1 MTESAADGASAGS
14 GASEGGAGAEEIP
27 YQHDQAFAEVA
38 ARLADFA
45 YAAAPRRWDVPDH
58 LRAQTT
64 GLGLDPETP
73 LVRELVLAA
82 CYDLRLDHGGKAG
95 CTLRPRTETEV
106 FAWPPRIAEVP
117 ADVVALWRDVAD
129 RATHPAAR
137 ARFNDLL
144 FERRDGVGRDRAVAA
159 GTAYLEAARSHPRAD
174 LDVAAFLIRAWDLAR
189 RVGAWALLA
198 DSCSELSKRADAEMS
213 SGPAAPGVVL
223 PMLAAV
229 AAKPTRSQ
237 VKQAPESILDPVAVG
252 RLLDTAL
259 VTFKDGYLASQIAS
273 LMRGRTDDP
282 AEIEKIDRREVAAYL
297 DEADASSGM
306 AKQSHLQNAINISR
320 ARGLTDLAR
329 QATAQLQA
337 IPVKDLGLKRSS
349 SSIRVPRD
357 QVERFLDGFTASI
370 DWRDGLGFFIRTGCP
385 LGELARLRQEERD
398 IAKVTVFGS
407 LVARTILG
415 ADGLPRWTATSA
427 DDRQAARLATCAR
440 IRAENQG
447 HILAEGLQRMARRY
461 GTPGESDLATFLSRN
476 GQTDQSLALTL
487 ARGLRHYWAGDYEAS
502 VHVVVPKIEAAARAL
517 LRELDEGIYRLQVA
531 KDPGQY
537 PGLYV
542 LLHEL
547 EELALDESWAYFL
560 RWLFLGPLG
569 MNIRN
574 EVAHGFVTGISPVYA
589 ALTLR
594 AGALLI
600 TVVAPQ
606 PPSAVRTASHENDHA
621 IDLAE
626 LPHRDRDEIRQ
637 ILSAPVRDPV
647 PLPWRGG
654 PVGRLAGL
662 TAPALRTTAS
672 ALNLLARR
680 LDRSCRSSL

>member
-1 MTESAADGASAGS
+1 MTQPAADGVYAGS
-14 GASEGGAGAEEIP
+14 VASGGGGDEEAP
-27 YQHDQAFAEVA
+27 YEHDEAFAEVA
-38 ARLADFA
+38 ARLVDLA
-45 YAAAPRRWDVPDH
+45 YAAATRRWDVPDH
-58 LRAQTT
+58 LRAQAA
-64 GLGLDPETP
+64 GLTLEPETP
-73 LVRELVLAA
+73 LVRELALAA

-95 CTLRPRTETEV
+95 CTLCPRTDTEV

-117 ADVVALWRDVAD
+117 PDAVALWRDVAD
-129 RATHPAAR
+129 RVSHPAAR

-144 FERRDGVGRDRAVAA
+144 FERRDGIGRDRAVAA
-159 GTAYLEAARSHPRAD
+159 GTAYLAAARSRQRAD
-174 LDVAAFLIRAWDLAR
+174 LDVAAFLVRAWDLAR

-198 DSCSELSKRADAEMS
+198 DSCSELIKRADAEMS
-213 SGPAAPGVVL
+213 GSPAAPGVVL

-229 AAKPTRSQ
+229 AAKPARGQ
-237 VKQAPESILDPVAVG
+237 VKQAPETIPDPADVG
-252 RLLDTAL
+252 RLLDMAFAI
-259 VTFKDGYLASQIAS
+259 FKDGYLASQIAS

-282 AEIEKIDRREVAAYL
+282 AEIAEIDRREVTAYL
-297 DEADASSGM
+297 DEAGASNGM
-306 AKQSHLQNAINISR
+306 AKQSHLQNAISISR
-320 ARGLTDLAR
+320 ARGLTDLAK

-357 QVERFLDGFTASI
+357 QIERFLDGFTAST
-370 DWRDGLGFFIRTGCP
+370 DWRDGLGFFIQTGCP

-407 LVARTILG
+407 LITRTILG

-427 DDRQAARLATCAR
+427 DDRQAERLATCAR

-447 HILAEGLQRMARRY
+447 RILAEGLQRMADRY
-461 GTPGESDLATFLSRN
+461 GTPAESDLAAFLSRN
-476 GQTDQSLALTL
+476 GQTDQPLALSL
-487 ARGLRHYWAGDYEAS
+487 ARGLRRYWAEDYEAS
-502 VHVVVPKIEAAARAL
+502 VHVVVPKIETAARAL

-542 LLHEL
+542 LLQEL
-547 EELALDESWAYFL
+547 EKLALDESWAYFL
-560 RWLFLGPLG
+560 RWLLLGPLG

-574 EVAHGFVTGISPVYA
+574 EVAHGFVTNISPVYA

-594 AGALLI
+594 AAALLI

-606 PPSAVRTASHENDHA
+606 PPSAARAASRENDHA
-621 IDLAE
+621 ADLAE
-626 LPHRDRDEIRQ
+626 LPHRDRDEILQ
-637 ILSAPVRDPV
+637 ILTVPVRDPN

-654 PVGRLAGL
+654 PVGRIAGL
-662 TAPALRTTAS
+662 TASTLRTAAS
-672 ALNLLARR
+672 SLNLLAKR
-680 LDRSCRSSL
+680 LDP